1 MHTPPEEATPP
12 QYHFTKAVDP
22 AVHRPDFNNHFSSQN
37 RSFSKILKVSIHRPC
52 LPTPSTSSP
61 EQTEASSPP
70 QISPPSANQPQES
83 ASRFTVI
90 ATVRDS
96 TTDVSPLNALPKAS
110 NSNLIITP
118 LTISTTSTS
127 EVSAAHQALIQ
138 SLHSHNISKL
148 DVVIANAGLGSSFK
162 STLETPLE
170 SIVTD
175 FYANTV
181 GPIALYQ
188 NLHPLLKAAPEAKFV
203 VIGSILG
210 SIGGMLPGAPSLSYG
225 VSKAGVH
232 YAAKKMHDE
241 EEKIVVLPVHP
252 GYRWR
257 NGGLTVNRWVQ
268 TANGQNFANS
278 IGVPAP
284 PMTAE
289 QSAGAILAQVDR
301 ATKTTISGTFVG
313 YDGEVVPW

>member
-1 MHTPPEEATPP
+1 MSTNTVYLITGANRGIGLALVAILL
-12 QYHFTKAVDP
+12 Q
-22 AVHRPDFNNHFSSQN
+22 RPNS
-37 RSFSKILKVSIHRPC
+37 
-52 LPTPSTSSP
+52 
-61 EQTEASSPP
+61 
-70 QISPPSANQPQES
+70 
-83 ASRFTVI
+83 TVI
-90 ATVRDS
+90 ATIRDP
-96 TTDVSPLNALPKAS
+96 TTNVSALNSLSKAS

-118 LTISTTSTS
+118 LSISTASTR
-127 EVSAAHQALIQ
+127 EVSAAHQALVQ
-138 SLHSHNISKL
+138 SLHSQNITHL
-148 DVVIANAGLGSSFK
+148 DIVIANAGLGSSFK

-170 SIVTD
+170 CLVTD
-175 FYANTV
+175 FYANTL

-252 GYRWR
+252 G
-257 NGGLTVNRWVQ
+257 WVQ

-289 QSAGAILAQVDR
+289 QSAGAILAQIDR
-301 ATKTTISGTFVG
+301 ATKTTTSGTFVA